1 MSESANRVTLARE
14 YAERYKVNHTQAKA
28 IVDNMAKLMASE
40 LSAGREIYLRGFG
53 SFRVLTRKGRIVR
66 KGKGFSGSDYLPP
79 FKAVKFKP
87 SKTISSTLKKQ
98 Q

>member
-14 YAERYKVNHTQAKA
+14 YSERHEVSLVEAKA

-40 LSAGREIYLRGFG
+40 LSAGKEIYLRGLG
-53 SFRVLTRKGRIVR
+53 SFRILLRKGRIVR
-66 KGKGFSGSDYLPP
+66 NQKNFAGSDYLPP

-87 SKTISSTLKKQ
+87 SNVIKNKLKKQ
-98 Q
+98 